1 MKNTPKASA
10 SGLLLLGLFLGIAM
24 VLSAYVVSTTLLR
37 IKAANEKIT
46 VKGFAEKRVVS
57 DVAVWTGKVVTRSH
71 DLKSAYEKLEKDI
84 ARVLDY
90 LKGHGI
96 EPDDME
102 TSSVTTM
109 TRYKQTEK
117 GMATN
122 EVAGYILE
130 QRIEVN
136 SDDVR
141 LISKLS
147 KESTSLIREGI
158 EFMSF
163 PPRYYSSKFD
173 EIKIDLIGAATR
185 NARQRADQFAD
196 NSGVKV
202 GSLASASQG
211 VFQVTPVHSTEIS
224 GYGRYDTS
232 TIEKSV
238 KAVVTITYSVSR
250 ELEGWIR

>member
-141 LISKLS
+141 CLFRHDIILPSSTRSKS
-147 KESTSLIREGI
+147 I
-158 EFMSF
+158 
-163 PPRYYSSKFD
+163 
-173 EIKIDLIGAATR
+173 
-185 NARQRADQFAD
+185 
-196 NSGVKV
+196 
-202 GSLASASQG
+202 
-211 VFQVTPVHSTEIS
+211 
-224 GYGRYDTS
+224 
-232 TIEKSV
+232 
-238 KAVVTITYSVSR
+238 
-250 ELEGWIR
+250 

>member
-1 MKNTPKASA
+1 
-10 SGLLLLGLFLGIAM
+10 
-24 VLSAYVVSTTLLR
+24 
-37 IKAANEKIT
+37 
-46 VKGFAEKRVVS
+46 
-57 DVAVWTGKVVTRSH
+57 
-71 DLKSAYEKLEKDI
+71 
-84 ARVLDY
+84 
-90 LKGHGI
+90 
-96 EPDDME
+96 
-102 TSSVTTM
+102 
-109 TRYKQTEK
+109 
-117 GMATN
+117 
-122 EVAGYILE
+122 
-130 QRIEVN
+130 
-136 SDDVR
+136 
-141 LISKLS
+141 
-147 KESTSLIREGI
+147 
-158 EFMSF
+158 MSF